1 MAKKKKILEVK
12 DNESGERVGKQSM
25 GLPESSSEEGEGS
38 SVAIVDWWIPKLKE
52 KRRGKGVWSSAMD
65 GDSWT
70 RATATRLHYIDNKQT
85 RDEQLDTCVIK
96 IFHQLS
102 HLIY

>member
-38 SVAIVDWWIPKLKE
+38 SVAIVD
-52 KRRGKGVWSSAMD
+52 
-65 GDSWT
+65 
-70 RATATRLHYIDNKQT
+70 
-85 RDEQLDTCVIK
+85 
-96 IFHQLS
+96 
-102 HLIY
+102 